1 MAWAAEAVRLGA
13 GEIVLNCI
21 DRDGVR
27 QGYDLA
33 QTAAIIPLGVPVIAS
48 GGAGTVRHFADAF
61 GAGVSGA
68 LAASVFHDRRIAIPE
83 LKAQLRAMGV
93 EVRL

>member
-1 MAWAAEAVRLGA
+1 VALGA

-27 QGYDLA
+27 RGYDLL
-33 QTAAIIPLGVPVIAS
+33 QTAAIVPLGVPVIAS
-48 GGAGTVRHFADAF
+48 GGAGSAQHFAEAF
-61 GAGVSGA
+61 GIGASGA
-68 LAASVFHDRRIAIPE
+68 LAASVFHDRRIAIPD
-83 LKAQLRAMGV
+83 LKRDLAAMGV